1 MSTTLD
7 PVVLK
12 IMHDL
17 NKRHG
22 DGTVLVASE
31 IGVDMV
37 PRRTSGSISMDVILG
52 GGWPCNQPI
61 EIVGEPSHGKSA
73 VCLKTIAA
81 NQAADPDFV
90 AVWVAAEEWVPN
102 YAQMCGVDLERVL
115 VVETNVMEDAFEA
128 VINFADSKAVD
139 CIVVDSLP
147 ALVPSAEDAKTMDEM
162 TVGRG
167 ALLTNK
173 FFRKVGKS
181 LKRSMIEQERPIVL
195 LMINQYRQ
203 KIGVTMGS
211 DKTTPGG
218 QGKNYAFFVRVEVK
232 RDGWIEIGPQKA
244 RTKVGQSIRART
256 IKNKTCP
263 PMQTAYLDFYFAK
276 GGEVDPGSY
285 DWGKELVAVSQLAGI
300 IERRGGWYYWGDKKW
315 QGAEA
320 VLASVREDLDLY
332 EALDAEVRALP
343 AGALFL

>member
-1 MSTTLD
+1 MSDVLD
-7 PVVLK
+7 PAVLK
-12 IMHDL
+12 IIKDL

-22 DGTVLVASE
+22 DGTVLIASDVE
-31 IGVDMV
+31 VNLV
-37 PRRTSGSISMDVILG
+37 PRRTSGSISLDVILG

-81 NQAADPDFV
+81 NQSLDPNFV

-102 YAQMCGVDLERVL
+102 YAEMCGVDLERVVL
-115 VVETNVMEDAFEA
+115 VESNVMEDVYEA

-139 CIVVDSLP
+139 CIVVDSMP
-147 ALVPSAEDAKTMDEM
+147 ALVPSSEDEKTMNEM

-173 FFRKVGKS
+173 FFRKIGKS
-181 LKRSMIEQERPIVL
+181 LKRSMVEQERPLLL

-232 RDGWIEIGPQKA
+232 RDGWLEIGPKSA

-263 PMQTAYLDFYFAK
+263 PMQTAYLDFYFAN
-276 GGEVDPGSY
+276 GEHVSSGSY
-285 DWGKELVAVSQLAGI
+285 DWGKEIVAVAQLAGI
-300 IERRGGWYYWGDKKW
+300 IERRGGWYYWQDRQW
-315 QGAEA
+315 QGSDA
-320 VLASVREDLDLY
+320 VLGSVREELDLY
-332 EALDAEVRALP
+332 EALEKEVRSLP
-343 AGALFL
+343 PGALTL